1 MSQINLM
8 CAQKNSNTLN
18 INLAWALLENINT
31 TFCIAQS
38 NRLKTVEDYC
48 YYYYLLITSA
58 QCFMVNINAYHVY
71 LETDMVS
78 KLILTTT
85 NIVLYLSRINKI
97 IIIKNL
103 CR

>member
-1 MSQINLM
+1 
-8 CAQKNSNTLN
+8 
-18 INLAWALLENINT
+18 
-31 TFCIAQS
+31 
-38 NRLKTVEDYC
+38 
-48 YYYYLLITSA
+48 
-58 QCFMVNINAYHVY
+58 MVNINAYHVY